1 MKLSRRKFLHL
12 AAGIAAFQIVS
23 PSTWAQSYPTRPITL
38 IVPFPPG
45 GSTDPAGR
53 ILAAR
58 MADKLGQPIVVENAG
73 GAGGSIGVGRLSRA
87 LPDGYTIDIG
97 QWDTHVLN
105 GAIRSLNYDL
115 QTDFVPIG
123 LATLNPLLLVARK
136 TFPADD
142 LKSAAAW
149 IKAHPKEAKFANPS
163 AASQLVANSL
173 QSLAGGEVLTIPY
186 RGAGPAM
193 TDLMAGQVDLLA
205 LQASGAMPQVHAGTI
220 KALANL
226 SPHRSEAI
234 PDIPD
239 SDELGLP
246 GLYMSSWFGLF
257 APKDTPAAVIAKLNE
272 AMVQSLA
279 EADVRKKLT
288 DLGLDIVPTERQ
300 TPAAFAAFH
309 KAEIEKWWPIIKA
322 ADIKGE

>member
-1 MKLSRRKFLHL
+1 MPAVSR
-12 AAGIAAFQIVS
+12 IARAE
-23 PSTWAQSYPTRPITL
+23 SYPARAITL

-58 MADKLGQPIVVENAG
+58 MADKLGQPIVVENLG
-73 GAGGSIGVGRLSRA
+73 GAGGSIAVARLSRA

-115 QTDFVPIG
+115 QTDFAPIG

-136 TFPADD
+136 DFPADD

-149 IKAHPKEAKFANPS
+149 IKAHPKEAKFASPS
-163 AASQLVANSL
+163 ASAQLVSISL
-173 QSLAGGEVLTIPY
+173 QNLVGAEVLTIPY
-186 RGAGPAM
+186 RGSGPAM
-193 TDLMAGQVDLLA
+193 TDLMAGQVDLLS
-205 LQASGAMPQVHAGTI
+205 LQASGAMPQVRSGTI

-226 SPHRSEAI
+226 SPRRSDAI
-234 PDIPD
+234 PDIPN
-239 SDELGLP
+239 SDEAGLP

-257 APKDTPAAVIAKLNE
+257 APKGTPADIIAKLNG
-272 AMVQSLA
+272 AMVQSLKDP
-279 EADVRKKLT
+279 DVRKKLG
-288 DLGLDIVPTERQ
+288 DLGLDIALPEQQ
-300 TPAAFAAFH
+300 TPAGFAAFH
-309 KAEIEKWWPIIKA
+309 KAEIEKWWPIIKTA
-322 ADIKGE
+322 GIVGE